1 MQNLLESELESAVS
15 TTLGS
20 EEMAWVMIGCSL
32 GLFADLTATMM
43 QITTAATIIMKS
55 MGASEIRLSDIGRA
69 G

>member
-15 TTLGS
+15 MTLGS
-20 EEMAWVMIGCSL
+20 EEMAWVTIGCSL

-43 QITTAATIIMKS
+43 QIATAATIIIKS